1 MFCWWTSP
9 SKSEH
14 ERCYRWY
21 LKVFQIHL
29 TDHHDIILDDPTGP
43 AKIGILRA
51 LLDAEQ
57 ILMYLS
63 TSLKPSKQAVL
74 LDQRLDKI
82 KASLPI
88 ANQKRRKCS
97 PRLPWLQGLDAMVV
111 NLLCTPSAPGE
122 QLCLSRILTW
132 SRSVWASAE
141 YFRPTGGRGKKPG
154 EIFPCQR
161 SSKYQLYSAGQSS
174 ITFHLRSFL
183 YPHRRRGREHL
194 GLDVFLKCKK
204 LLDNGLWTTH
214 CAGVKVK
221 HHISPIV

>member
-1 MFCWWTSP
+1 MWVFCWWTRP

-122 QLCLSRILTW
+122 QLCLSKILTW
-132 SRSVWASAE
+132 SLICLSFCRIFQTYGRKRKKAWWDLSMSAIQQIPALLSRTIQ
-141 YFRPTGGRGKKPG
+141 YHFSS
-154 EIFPCQR
+154 EIFP
-161 SSKYQLYSAGQSS
+161 
-174 ITFHLRSFL
+174 
-183 YPHRRRGREHL
+183 
-194 GLDVFLKCKK
+194 V
-204 LLDNGLWTTH
+204 
-214 CAGVKVK
+214 
-221 HHISPIV
+221 SP

>member
-1 MFCWWTSP
+1 MNIGMPHWGGCSAEAWEMF
-9 SKSEH
+9 KSEH

-122 QLCLSRILTW
+122 QLCLSKILSWSLICLSFCRIFQTYGRKRKKAWWDLAMSAIQQIPALL
-132 SRSVWASAE
+132 SRTIQYDLSS
-141 YFRPTGGRGKKPG
+141 
-154 EIFPCQR
+154 EIFP
-161 SSKYQLYSAGQSS
+161 
-174 ITFHLRSFL
+174 
-183 YPHRRRGREHL
+183 
-194 GLDVFLKCKK
+194 V
-204 LLDNGLWTTH
+204 
-214 CAGVKVK
+214 
-221 HHISPIV
+221 SP

>member
-1 MFCWWTSP
+1 MFCWWSRP

-111 NLLCTPSAPGE
+111 NLLCTPSAHGE
-122 QLCLSRILTW
+122 QLCLSKILTW
-132 SRSVWASAE
+132 SLICLSFCRIFQTYGRKRKKAWWDLAMSAIQQIPALLSRTIQ
-141 YFRPTGGRGKKPG
+141 YDLSS
-154 EIFPCQR
+154 EIFP
-161 SSKYQLYSAGQSS
+161 
-174 ITFHLRSFL
+174 
-183 YPHRRRGREHL
+183 
-194 GLDVFLKCKK
+194 V
-204 LLDNGLWTTH
+204 
-214 CAGVKVK
+214 
-221 HHISPIV
+221 SP

>member
-1 MFCWWTSP
+1 MRDVTDG
-9 SKSEH
+9 
-14 ERCYRWY
+14 WY

-57 ILMYLS
+57 IFMYLS

-122 QLCLSRILTW
+122 QLCLSKILTW
-132 SRSVWASAE
+132 SLICLSFCRIFQTYGRKRKKAWWDLAMSAIQQIPALLSRTIQ
-141 YFRPTGGRGKKPG
+141 YHFSS
-154 EIFPCQR
+154 EIFPV
-161 SSKYQLYSAGQSS
+161 SPLEK
-174 ITFHLRSFL
+174 
-183 YPHRRRGREHL
+183 HL

-204 LLDNGLWTTH
+204 LLDNGFWTTH
-214 CAGVKVK
+214 CAGVIVK

>member
-1 MFCWWTSP
+1 MNIGMPHWGRCSADGLVLPRLTWEMLQMIPQSFSNSLDWSP
-9 SKSEH
+9 WNNS
-14 ERCYRWY
+14 R
-21 LKVFQIHL
+21 
-29 TDHHDIILDDPTGP
+29 TPTGP
-43 AKIGILRA
+43 AKIGILIA

-122 QLCLSRILTW
+122 QLCLSKILTW
-132 SRSVWASAE
+132 SLICLSFCRIFQTYGRKRKKAWWDLAMSAIQKIPALLSRTIQ
-141 YFRPTGGRGKKPG
+141 YHFSS
-154 EIFPCQR
+154 EIFP
-161 SSKYQLYSAGQSS
+161 
-174 ITFHLRSFL
+174 
-183 YPHRRRGREHL
+183 
-194 GLDVFLKCKK
+194 V
-204 LLDNGLWTTH
+204 
-214 CAGVKVK
+214 
-221 HHISPIV
+221 SP

>member
-1 MFCWWTSP
+1 MIPQSFSNSLDWSP
-9 SKSEH
+9 WNNS
-14 ERCYRWY
+14 R
-21 LKVFQIHL
+21 
-29 TDHHDIILDDPTGP
+29 TPTGP
-43 AKIGILRA
+43 AKIGILKA

-122 QLCLSRILTW
+122 QLCLSKILTW
-132 SRSVWASAE
+132 SLICLSFCRIFQTYGRKRKKAWWDLAMSAIQQIPALLSRTIQ
-141 YFRPTGGRGKKPG
+141 YHFSS
-154 EIFPCQR
+154 EIFP
-161 SSKYQLYSAGQSS
+161 
-174 ITFHLRSFL
+174 
-183 YPHRRRGREHL
+183 
-194 GLDVFLKCKK
+194 V
-204 LLDNGLWTTH
+204 
-214 CAGVKVK
+214 
-221 HHISPIV
+221 SP